1 MVSRERAANEHGFAD
16 LKNWRILTK
25 VRMNARHATEL
36 LRALLVLTN
45 SEITAGKRSRVTITS
60 DDHDRRPTA
69 DQPDHTRPNPGRP
82 IPPAKSG

>member
-45 SEITAGKRSRVTITS
+45 PEITRWQTITS

>member
-36 LRALLVLTN
+36 LRALLVLTK
-45 SEITAGKRSRVTITS
+45 SEITAGKRSRVTIT
-60 DDHDRRPTA
+60 TA